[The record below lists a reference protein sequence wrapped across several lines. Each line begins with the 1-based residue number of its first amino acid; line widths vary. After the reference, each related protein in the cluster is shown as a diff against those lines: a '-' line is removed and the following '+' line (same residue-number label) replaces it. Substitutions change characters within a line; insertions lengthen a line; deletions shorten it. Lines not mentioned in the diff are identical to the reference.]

1 MMFPYVA
8 SKICQMIRFKSCSFH
23 EEKSEKSKTARAV
36 LGTLLKDTAY
46 IYTFEVSFWGHR
58 KNVFYL
64 ISLEQSAIIWILRF
78 EKIGKII
85 AFDDLQSFHGGNQGR
100 NNA

>member
-1 MMFPYVA
+1 
-8 SKICQMIRFKSCSFH
+8 MIRFKSCSFH

-78 EKIGKII
+78 EKIGKVTT
-85 AFDDLQSFHGGNQGR
+85 FNDLQSFHGGNQGR